1 MKTAFIQKN
10 HFLHSRRC
18 TTASFLVPLWI
29 KKDYEIYVF
38 LLKKKKRPAERR
50 HKSCLFLFCCLLS
63 FHTSCSRYLGCTSKL
78 TLSWLHCLQG
88 EKNQRKQAPLIVLKL
103 LHLTYRIHF
112 FILVRSR
119 SCSKP
124 HILMTKPSHAD
135 IATPQ
140 FDCLS

>member
-38 LLKKKKRPAERR
+38 LLKKEKKTSREETQ
-50 HKSCLFLFCCLLS
+50 KLSLLILLS
-63 FHTSCSRYLGCTSKL
+63 PLFPHLLQQVPGVYFQAHTVLAALPPRG
-78 TLSWLHCLQG
+78 
-88 EKNQRKQAPLIVLKL
+88 KNQRKQAPLIVLKL

-124 HILMTKPSHAD
+124 HIFVTKPSHAVPLNL
-135 IATPQ
+135 IA
-140 FDCLS
+140 